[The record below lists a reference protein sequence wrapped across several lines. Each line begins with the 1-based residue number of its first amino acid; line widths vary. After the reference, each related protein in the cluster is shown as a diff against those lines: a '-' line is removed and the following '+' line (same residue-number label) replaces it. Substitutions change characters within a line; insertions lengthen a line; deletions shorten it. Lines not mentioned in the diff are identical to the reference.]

1 MIYLFYGTK
10 EFQIKKEIAKIEKN
24 FDKINISYFN
34 LENDNIK
41 DVIEDANTISLFDDK
56 KLIICENSAMFTRGS
71 SINAD
76 IVLDYLNNPNPNTT
90 IIFTLNNETI
100 DGVKKI
106 TKLIKKVGTVKEFN
120 EDININTL
128 VKKELKDYNISSN
141 DINLLIERV
150 GNNPLIL
157 ENEIEK
163 IKIYK
168 NNDKTITNND
178 IINLTH
184 KNVDIDIFK
193 LIDYIVK
200 DNKDKA
206 LEIYYEMLK
215 VNEEPI
221 KIIIMLSNQFRIMY
235 QSKEL
240 FKKGHT
246 EKDIASILKIHPY
259 RVKLAIQNSRN
270 YNSKTLLKYINDLAD
285 IDIDIK
291 TGKTNKDLALELFI
305 LKK

>member
-246 EKDIASILKIHPY
+246 EKDIASI
-259 RVKLAIQNSRN
+259 
-270 YNSKTLLKYINDLAD
+270 
-285 IDIDIK
+285 
-291 TGKTNKDLALELFI
+291 
-305 LKK
+305 

>member
-10 EFQIKKEIAKIEKN
+10 EFQIKKEIEKVEKN
-24 FDKINISYFN
+24 FDRINISYFN
-34 LENDNIK
+34 LENDDIN
-41 DVIEDANTISLFDDK
+41 DVIDDANTISLFDDN
-56 KLIICENSAMFTRGS
+56 KLIICENALMFMRGIT
-71 SINAD
+71 INSD
-76 IVLDYLNNPNPNTT
+76 VVLDYLNNPNPNTT
-90 IIFTLNNETI
+90 ILFTLNNETI

-120 EDININTL
+120 EEVNINNL
-128 VKKELKDYNISSN
+128 VKKEFKDYNISSST
-141 DINLLIERV
+141 INLLISRV

-157 ENEIEK
+157 ENEINK

-168 NNDKTITNND
+168 DSDKTITDED

-215 VNEEPI
+215 INEEPI

-240 FKKGHT
+240 LKKGYT
-246 EKDIASILKIHPY
+246 EKDIAATLKIHPY
-259 RVKLAIQNSRN
+259 RVKLAIQNSRS
-270 YNSKTLLKYINDLAD
+270 YSSKTLLKYINDLAD
-285 IDIDIK
+285 MDINIK